1 MRALVTGAS
10 SGIGAAFARAL
21 AARGH
26 DLVLVARDRERLDAI
41 AAELGAIGGSAG
53 VDVEVLT
60 ADLADRA
67 DQERVVARIEQE
79 HAPIGMLVSCAGFGM
94 HAALMDADPTEHDRA
109 WEVMGRA
116 VLRLSAAAARTMRP
130 RGAGAIVTVSSTAGL
145 TAMGAYAAIK
155 AWVTTMTEGL
165 ANELH
170 GSGVTV
176 TALLPGW
183 VRTEFHQRA
192 GMTASGL
199 PDILWLEPEQV
210 VEACLRDVDRG
221 RVISIPSV
229 RYKAFAGLL
238 RVMPRAGVR
247 RLSRALR
254 SRRDR

>member
-26 DLVLVARDRERLDAI
+26 DLVLVARDRSRLEAM
-41 AAELGAIGGSAG
+41 AAELP
-53 VDVEVLT
+53 VDVEVLP
-60 ADLADRA
+60 ADLSVRDE
-67 DQERVVARIEQE
+67 QERVAARIESE
-79 HAPIGMLVSCAGFGM
+79 ASPIGMVVTCAGFGM
-94 HAALMDADPTEHDRA
+94 HAQILSEDPSEHDRA

-116 VLRLSAAAARTMRP
+116 TQRLAAAAARTMRP
-130 RGAGAIVTVSSTAGL
+130 RREGAIITVSSTAGL

-155 AWVTTMTEGL
+155 SWVTTMTEGL

-183 VRTEFHQRA
+183 VRTEFHERA
-192 GMTASGL
+192 GMAASGL
-199 PDILWLEPEQV
+199 PDVLWLEPDAV
-210 VEACLRDVDRG
+210 VAACLRDVDRG
-221 RVISIPSV
+221 KVLSIPSV

-238 RVMPRAGVR
+238 RIMPRSGVR
-247 RLSRALR
+247 AVSRALR